1 MTRGLPWTF
10 AGGTAAA
17 SKAFV
22 AAATMRSER
31 RTVDVGGGSVVSR
44 HGSSS
49 GDAAAGM
56 VRPSETPKR
65 PYAFAAGVPHV
76 FETALAGVYARLG
89 KPARSLVAIGPPIL
103 APNNVEIHRFRKR
116 KINTGYYVKVVSI

>member
-10 AGGTAAA
+10 PGGNAAA
-17 SKAFV
+17 NKAFV
-22 AAATMRSER
+22 VAATMRSER

-56 VRPSETPKR
+56 VRPSETPS
-65 PYAFAAGVPHV
+65 PYAFAAGASHV
-76 FETALAGVYARLG
+76 FKTALAGVYVRLG
-89 KPARSLVAIGPPIL
+89 KPARSLVAIGPPIW
-103 APNNVEIHRFRKR
+103 APNNVEINRLRKQ
-116 KINTGYYVKVVSI
+116 KINTRYYVEVVSI